1 MTIEK
6 EIESDFLLLCEH
18 LGEDPNEIKAVSRK
32 LEIVSK
38 RQIIQWVLFKHQYSK
53 SEVALFFQQ
62 DHSTV
67 INSIQKVEDH
77 RPYYQEA
84 RDLYSMLN
92 ATLAK

>member
-1 MTIEK
+1 MTQVTK
-6 EIESDFLLLCEH
+6 DYLLLCEL